1 MKPTFRAGSFEP
13 DPERDVREEI
23 ETHIEMEAEAL
34 TSQGMSRDEAL
45 KEARRLFGDKTRFEG
60 EARKEASIRE
70 RKVRWQD
77 RLDSLSQDIRYAFRR
92 MAKNPG
98 FTAIAILS
106 LALGIGANT
115 AIFSIV
121 STFLMGGVPMRAPE
135 ELVEIYTSDGDQGY
149 PYSISSH
156 PDLRDLRERT
166 DLFSGVVGYEGF
178 LSRYETAETTQPVM
192 GELVTHDLF
201 SVLGIEPA
209 LGRFFVPEEGQT
221 VGTHPVVVLGHSFWE
236 TRFGSDPGILGQ
248 TIRLGGHLFTVVG
261 IAPKEVQSLTAPGF
275 VMNMWAPYQMADAL
289 SMGGSV
295 EGSTYDMDAR
305 GNSTVFI
312 RARLQPGVTV
322 DEARAALATMSA
334 QNQSAYPE
342 DWRGKE
348 FNILPTNEVAIHP
361 IVDGPLKGVAALLL
375 SAVALVLLIAC
386 VNLAGFLLARAS
398 DRRKEIALR
407 LALGAKRSALVR
419 QLLVE
424 TLVLGLLGGGAGLL
438 VATWGLQTLVSFQPP
453 IPVPVN
459 LEFGLDGKVLLF
471 TGLVSAAAGLFFGL
485 IPALQSTNPDVAT
498 TLKDEAGSTTGSR
511 KRFTLRNAL
520 IVTQVAISMVLLLGA
535 GLFIRSLSSA
545 QDMDIGFSARDG
557 AIAWV
562 FMGISGSERDQ
573 QELMIQTLEDRA
585 LAIPGVDRVA
595 TAEVV
600 PLGMS
605 LQMTSWDIPG
615 VEPPTGREH
624 ISIRYNL
631 VSSSY
636 FDVME
641 IPIVDGRSFSP
652 EDRTE
657 SEGVV
662 IISEATARRYWPGES
677 PVGREIIRPG
687 RDRTYRIVGVA
698 KDTKVWTLG
707 EEFQPYV
714 YLARSQN
721 NAMGAQFIARG
732 SIPDAQIASQLRRM
746 IQDTDSRLVIMES
759 KTMAEHLSIQ
769 LFPPRAAAGLLGVFG
784 LLALILATTGLYGT
798 VAFSVSK
805 RTREMGIR
813 LSLGADAGKVVG
825 MVLKGAMGL
834 VMVGG
839 VLGLVLSL
847 GLAQVVSRFLYG
859 TSPFD
864 AVTFIGV
871 PSILLGVAALAA
883 FLPARRASKVNPV
896 QALKTE

>member
-1 MKPTFRAGSFEP
+1 MKPTFRAGTFEP

-45 KEARRLFGDKTRFEG
+45 KEARRLFGDKKRFQS
-60 EARKEASIRE
+60 EARKEASIRA

-121 STFLMGGVPMRAPE
+121 STFLMGGIPMRATE
-135 ELVEIYTSDGDQGY
+135 ELVEIYTSERDHGY

-156 PDLRDLRERT
+156 PDLMDLRERT

-192 GELVTHDLF
+192 GELVSHDLF
-201 SVLGIEPA
+201 NVLGIEPA
-209 LGRFFVPEEGQT
+209 LGRFFVSEEGQT
-221 VGTHPVVVLGHSFWE
+221 RGTHPVVVLGHSFWE

-261 IAPKEVQSLTAPGF
+261 VAPKEVQSLTAPGF
-275 VMNMWAPYQMADAL
+275 MMDMWAPYQMADAL
-289 SMGGSV
+289 SI
-295 EGSTYDMDAR
+295 EGNTYDLDAR
-305 GNSTVFI
+305 GNSEVFI

-438 VATWGLQTLVSFQPP
+438 VATWGLHTLVSFQPP

-485 IPALQSTNPDVAT
+485 IPALQSTNPDVST
-498 TLKDEAGSTTGSR
+498 TLKDEAGATTGSR

-562 FMGISGSERDQ
+562 FMGISGIEQDQ
-573 QELMIQTLEDRA
+573 QELMIQTLEERA

-600 PLGMS
+600 PLGMG
-605 LQMTSWDIPG
+605 LQMTNWDIPG
-615 VEPPTGREH
+615 AEPPTGREH
-624 ISIRYNL
+624 FSIRYNV

-636 FDVME
+636 FDVMG
-641 IPIVDGRSFSP
+641 IPIVTGRAFSP
-652 EDRTE
+652 EDRTDAE
-657 SEGVV
+657 EVA

-677 PVGREIIRPG
+677 PVGKEIIRAS
-687 RDRTYRIVGVA
+687 RERTYRIVGVA

-714 YLARSQN
+714 YLARRQN
-721 NAMGAQFIARG
+721 NVMSAQFIARG

-813 LSLGADAGKVVG
+813 LSLGADAGQVVG
-825 MVLKGAMGL
+825 MVLRGAMGL

-839 VLGLVLSL
+839 VLGLVLSF
-847 GLAQVVSRFLYG
+847 GLAKAVSGFLYG
-859 TSPFD
+859 TSAFD

-871 PSILLGVAALAA
+871 PTVLLGVAALAA